1 MQTPPNNNNQNSGYE
16 QRGFTAVP
24 TGGQQ
29 PSAGQPYYAPPQPQA
44 PVQQQ
49 VGPGAPPP
57 YAQPVQPQ
65 GQPYPPQGQP
75 YSPQGQPYPPQEQAY
90 PPQQAQPYPPQQ
102 GQPYPPQ
109 PGQPPVPQQPNEY
122 YQSAY
127 QPQQPDP
134 FPQRQ
139 QPYHAPRRRSY
150 GRLNLVLG
158 AVIGVLI
165 IVLGAIA
172 VSQLLGNRQTR
183 TAYVSAGTLGSNYTG
198 DALIVRNE
206 VMYTQEG
213 ISQIDYVANEGEV
226 VTRGSDVC
234 TVYTSGFNTR
244 EWTTLNNYR
253 TQIKEYQKTLLA
265 ETNVEAD
272 SQLKRFNSSVLER
285 AQETQSLVQGKSG
298 NLINQEE
305 LLSDIINE
313 RSYYL
318 KQKYSDDQKLS
329 RLYDDE
335 KTQLQRIET
344 WTKPFVAADPG
355 IISFYT
361 DGYERVLSSQTY
373 DSFTPA
379 EVRSMYKGNL
389 PKSAALSRNEVAVYR
404 LVRQGGYTVLMLCD
418 DVNWT
423 PTVGASYELL
433 VESFDNTRVS
443 ATVESVTRSEGELLV
458 RLSVVGDVS
467 PVLYIRSCH
476 VQLSESIYSLTVP
489 ANAITTVDGEM
500 GVVVVQPDGN
510 YFLPVTIISQDSNEA
525 HIVPQLSNILSVGSV
540 VLVF

>member
-24 TGGQQ
+24 AGGQQ
-29 PSAGQPYYAPPQPQA
+29 PGAGQPYYAPPQPQA

-75 YSPQGQPYPPQEQAY
+75 YSPQGQVY

-234 TVYTSGFNTR
+234 TVYTS
-244 EWTTLNNYR
+244 
-253 TQIKEYQKTLLA
+253 
-265 ETNVEAD
+265 
-272 SQLKRFNSSVLER
+272 
-285 AQETQSLVQGKSG
+285 
-298 NLINQEE
+298 EE

-379 EVRSMYKGNL
+379 EVRSMYRGNL
-389 PKSAALSRNEVAVYR
+389 PKSAALGRNEVAVYR

>member
-1 MQTPPNNNNQNSGYE
+1 MQTPPNNNNQNDYT
-16 QRGFTAVP
+16 QRGFTPVSNGA
-24 TGGQQ
+24 QQ
-29 PSAGQPYYAPPQPQA
+29 PNAAQPYAAPVQQP

-57 YAQPVQPQ
+57 YAQPVQQPQGYAAPNAPYAPQ
-65 GQPYPPQGQP
+65 GQYPQGQ
-75 YSPQGQPYPPQEQAY
+75 Y
-90 PPQQAQPYPPQQ
+90 
-102 GQPYPPQ
+102 
-109 PGQPPVPQQPNEY
+109 PQQPAQPIPQQTNEY

-139 QPYHAPRRRSY
+139 QPYRAPKKQSY
-150 GRLNLVLG
+150 GKLNLILG
-158 AVIGVLI
+158 VVIAVLI

-172 VSQLLGNRQTR
+172 VSQLLGNQQTR
-183 TAYVSAGTLGSNYTG
+183 TAYVSSGTLGSNYTG

-206 VMYTQEG
+206 VMYTLEG
-213 ISQIDYVANEGEV
+213 ISQIDYIATEGTAI
-226 VTRGSDVC
+226 TRGSDVC

-265 ETNVEAD
+265 ETNIEAD

-285 AQETQSLVQGKSG
+285 AQETQALVQGQSG

-305 LLSDIINE
+305 LLSEIIEE

-318 KQKYSDDQKLS
+318 KQKYADDQKLS

-361 DGYERVLSSQTY
+361 DGFERVLTTQTY
-373 DSFTPA
+373 ENFSPT
-379 EVRSMYKGNL
+379 EVRSMYNGNL
-389 PKSAALSRNEVAVYR
+389 PDSAALGRNEVAVYR
-404 LVRQGGYTVLMLCD
+404 LVRQGSYSVLMLCD
-418 DVNWT
+418 DTSWT

-458 RLSVVGDVS
+458 RLTVVGDVS

-476 VQLSESIYSLTVP
+476 VQLSENIYSLTVP
-489 ANAITTVDGEM
+489 ASAITTVDGEI
-500 GVVVVQPDGN
+500 GVVVVQPDGE
-510 YFLPVTIISQDSNEA
+510 YFLPVTVISQDANEA
-525 HIVPQLSNILSVGSV
+525 HIVPQLSNILSVGSQ
-540 VLVF
+540 VLLF

>member
-1 MQTPPNNNNQNSGYE
+1 MQTPPNNANNSYE
-16 QRGFTAVP
+16 DRGFTAVP
-24 TGGQQ
+24 AGGQQ
-29 PSAGQPYYAPPQPQA
+29 PAAGQPYYAPPQQV

-57 YAQPVQPQ
+57 YAQSVPAQ
-65 GQPYPPQGQP
+65 GQPYARQQGQT
-75 YSPQGQPYPPQEQAY
+75 YA
-90 PPQQAQPYPPQQ
+90 PQQ
-102 GQPYPPQ
+102 GQAS
-109 PGQPPVPQQPNEY
+109 PQQPMPQQNEY
-122 YQSAY
+122 HQNAY

-139 QPYHAPRRRSY
+139 QPYHAPKQHGY
-150 GRLNLVLG
+150 GKVNLILG

-172 VSQLLGNRQTR
+172 VSQMLGNSQTR

-206 VMYTQEG
+206 VIYTQEG
-213 ISQIDYVANEGEV
+213 VSQIEYTATEGEV

-265 ETNVEAD
+265 ETNIEAD
-272 SQLKRFNSSVLER
+272 SQLKRYNTSVLER
-285 AQETQSLVQGKSG
+285 AQETQALVQGKSG
-298 NLINQEE
+298 NLLNEEE
-305 LLSDIINE
+305 LLSSTIEE

-318 KQKYSDDQKLS
+318 KQKYADDQKLS

-361 DGYERVLSSQTY
+361 DGYERVLTSETY

-379 EVRSMYKGNL
+379 EVRSMYNGNL
-389 PKSAALSRNEVAVYR
+389 PSTAELGRNEVAVYR

-418 DVNWT
+418 DVDWT

-443 ATVESVTRSEGELLV
+443 ATVESVTRSGGELLV
-458 RLSVVGDVS
+458 RLNVVGDVS
-467 PVLYIRSCH
+467 SILYIRSCH

-489 ANAITTVDGEM
+489 ASAITTVDGEI
-500 GVVVVQPDGN
+500 GVVVVQSDGN
-510 YFLPVTIISQDSNEA
+510 YFLPVTVISQDSNEA
-525 HIVPQLSNILSVGSV
+525 HIVPQLDNILSVGSV
-540 VLVF
+540 VLLF

>member
-1 MQTPPNNNNQNSGYE
+1 M
-16 QRGFTAVP
+16 
-24 TGGQQ
+24 
-29 PSAGQPYYAPPQPQA
+29 
-44 PVQQQ
+44 
-49 VGPGAPPP
+49 
-57 YAQPVQPQ
+57 
-65 GQPYPPQGQP
+65 
-75 YSPQGQPYPPQEQAY
+75 
-90 PPQQAQPYPPQQ
+90 
-102 GQPYPPQ
+102 
-109 PGQPPVPQQPNEY
+109 
-122 YQSAY
+122 
-127 QPQQPDP
+127 
-134 FPQRQ
+134 
-139 QPYHAPRRRSY
+139 
-150 GRLNLVLG
+150 
-158 AVIGVLI
+158 
-165 IVLGAIA
+165 
-172 VSQLLGNRQTR
+172 
-183 TAYVSAGTLGSNYTG
+183 
-198 DALIVRNE
+198 
-206 VMYTQEG
+206 
-213 ISQIDYVANEGEV
+213 
-226 VTRGSDVC
+226 
-234 TVYTSGFNTR
+234 
-244 EWTTLNNYR
+244 
-253 TQIKEYQKTLLA
+253 
-265 ETNVEAD
+265 
-272 SQLKRFNSSVLER
+272 LER

-389 PKSAALSRNEVAVYR
+389 PKSAALGRNEVAVYR

-433 VESFDNTRVS
+433 VESFDNTR
-443 ATVESVTRSEGELLV
+443 
-458 RLSVVGDVS
+458 VVGDVS

>member
-29 PSAGQPYYAPPQPQA
+29 PVAGQPYYAPPQPQA

-75 YSPQGQPYPPQEQAY
+75 YPPQGQAY

-102 GQPYPPQ
+102 GQPAAQ
-109 PGQPPVPQQPNEY
+109 QQPNEY

-213 ISQIDYVANEGEV
+213 ISQIDYVATEGEV

-272 SQLKRFNSSVLER
+272 SQLKRFNASVLER

-305 LLSDIINE
+305 LLSSIIEE

-318 KQKYSDDQKLS
+318 KQKYADDQKLS

-361 DGYERVLSSQTY
+361 DGYERVLTSQTY

-379 EVRSMYKGNL
+379 EVRSMYKGSL
-389 PKSAALSRNEVAVYR
+389 PKSAALGRNEVAVYR

-418 DVNWT
+418 DVDWT

-489 ANAITTVDGEM
+489 ANAITTLDGEM
-500 GVVVVQPDGN
+500 GVVVVQPDGE

-525 HIVPQLSNILSVGSV
+525 HIVPQLSNILTVGSV
-540 VLVF
+540 VVVY

>member
-1 MQTPPNNNNQNSGYE
+1 MLRDITIGQHFPGNSLVHRFDPRLKLVLTIVYIVLLFAASNPLGLTLSILFLAAMYTVAKIPLKMI
-16 QRGFTAVP
+16 GKSLKPILPIVIFTAV
-24 TGGQQ
+24 
-29 PSAGQPYYAPPQPQA
+29 
-44 PVQQQ
+44 
-49 VGPGAPPP
+49 
-57 YAQPVQPQ
+57 
-65 GQPYPPQGQP
+65 
-75 YSPQGQPYPPQEQAY
+75 
-90 PPQQAQPYPPQQ
+90 
-102 GQPYPPQ
+102 
-109 PGQPPVPQQPNEY
+109 
-122 YQSAY
+122 
-127 QPQQPDP
+127 
-134 FPQRQ
+134 
-139 QPYHAPRRRSY
+139 
-150 GRLNLVLG
+150 LNLFFVSGEGEPLVHIWFLTIYAEGVRYAVLM
-158 AVIGVLI
+158 AVRVMALI
-165 IVLGAIA
+165 AGTSLLTYTTSPIVLTDAIE
-172 VSQLLGNRQTR
+172 QLLKPLGKLHFPVHELAMMMSIALRFIPTLIEE
-183 TAYVSAGTLGSNYTG
+183 TDKIMSAQK
-198 DALIVRNE
+198 A
-206 VMYTQEG
+206 
-213 ISQIDYVANEGEV
+213 
-226 VTRGSDVC
+226 RG
-234 TVYTSGFNTR
+234 
-244 EWTTLNNYR
+244 
-253 TQIKEYQKTLLA
+253 
-265 ETNVEAD
+265 AD
-272 SQLKRFNSSVLER
+272 FE
-285 AQETQSLVQGKSG
+285 SG

-373 DSFTPA
+373 DTFTPA
-379 EVRSMYKGNL
+379 EVRSMYRGNL
-389 PKSAALSRNEVAVYR
+389 PKSAALGRNEVAVYR

>member
-24 TGGQQ
+24 AGGQQ
-29 PSAGQPYYAPPQPQA
+29 PAPGSLITPRPSRRLPYSSRWDPARRRPMRSLFSPRGNPIPRRDSPTRRRDSPTRRRDRRIRPSRPSLIPAAGAALSAPAGAATRAAAAQRILSKRLSTAAARSLPAAAAALSRAQA
-44 PVQQQ
+44 PQLW
-49 VGPGAPPP
+49 
-57 YAQPVQPQ
+57 
-65 GQPYPPQGQP
+65 
-75 YSPQGQPYPPQEQAY
+75 
-90 PPQQAQPYPPQQ
+90 QAQS
-102 GQPYPPQ
+102 GS
-109 PGQPPVPQQPNEY
+109 G
-122 YQSAY
+122 
-127 QPQQPDP
+127 
-134 FPQRQ
+134 RG
-139 QPYHAPRRRSY
+139 HRRADHRA
-150 GRLNLVLG
+150 GRHRG
-158 AVIGVLI
+158 I
-165 IVLGAIA
+165 
-172 VSQLLGNRQTR
+172 QLLGNRQTR

-244 EWTTLNNYR
+244 EWATLNNYR

-389 PKSAALSRNEVAVYR
+389 PKSAALGRNEVAVYR